1 MDYFNHRTLKRNRS
15 FPGIRSGTRCRIVP
29 VDKFPASSYKTLTN
43 IRGKEMTRVFI
54 HGLESSSQGT
64 KGVFFRERYPD
75 MIIEDFSGPLE
86 ERMEK
91 LNRLLAGLQ
100 DLILVGSSFGGLMAA
115 IYACENEKRVRRLI
129 LLAPALHVPDFGR
142 YRGCD
147 VNIPVSLYHGRND
160 DVVPPAAVKAIA
172 QEVFKDLDY
181 HLVDDDHSLHVT
193 FPLMDWKALI

>member
-1 MDYFNHRTLKRNRS
+1 
-15 FPGIRSGTRCRIVP
+15 
-29 VDKFPASSYKTLTN
+29 
-43 IRGKEMTRVFI
+43 MTRVFI
-54 HGLESSSQGT
+54 HGLESSSQGV

-91 LNRLLAGLQ
+91 LNRLLEGRE

-115 IYACENEKRVRRLI
+115 IYACEHEKRVKRLI

-142 YRGCD
+142 CRGRR

-172 QEVFKDLDY
+172 QEVFQNLDY

>member
-1 MDYFNHRTLKRNRS
+1 M
-15 FPGIRSGTRCRIVP
+15 P
-29 VDKFPASSYKTLTN
+29 VDKIPGSGYKTLTN
-43 IRGKEMTRVFI
+43 IQGHEMTRVFI
-54 HGLESSSQGT
+54 HGLESSSQGV

-75 MIIEDFSGPLE
+75 MIIDDFSGPLE

-91 LNRLLAGLQ
+91 LNRLLSGRE

-115 IYACENEKRVRRLI
+115 IYACENENRVKRII

-142 YRGCD
+142 YRGRR
-147 VNIPVSLYHGRND
+147 VNIPVSLYHGQND

-172 QEVFKDLDY
+172 QEVFKNLDY